1 MSSVQLCGS
10 RGVSVEFTVVVPND
24 NTHSGQFCQ
33 RRLYITQPS
42 FHAEN
47 THPVLLCHS
56 CCCKKRWQTL
66 FHTRDN
72 EKKGCRGSEYIYI
85 QPPEAS
91 QVIATLGGGGLV
103 SITWFLSGC
112 TLTPLPFF
120 FFFVM
125 PWIAWCEC
133 IFASHIHTF
142 AELMCAFLC
151 VLSLFDKVEGI
162 LFFVTIT
169 KSPEKNN

>member
-1 MSSVQLCGS
+1 MLWVLCENIAAMGMSSVQLCGS

-91 QVIATLGGGGLV
+91 QVIATGGGGGLV

-120 FFFVM
+120 FFCDAVNSVVWVHLCLTHPHLCRAYVCF
-125 PWIAWCEC
+125 
-133 IFASHIHTF
+133 
-142 AELMCAFLC
+142 LMCAF
-151 VLSLFDKVEGI
+151 
-162 LFFVTIT
+162 FVW
-169 KSPEKNN
+169 